1 MPAFFILLFNTGL
14 AVGPI
19 IAGKVS
25 DRFGRVRVIAAGA
38 VAVVLLNL
46 ILTFNT
52 FGGAWGYAIMR
63 MLAIC
68 VALILALPAMVYPT
82 EVLTPKYRSI
92 CGLIVVS
99 TALGAGIL
107 LVILFAVF
115 IRDWRTL
122 QLIVSFISLPS
133 IGTFYDNSDIIYG
146 SYDMVVLHTISGI
159 SFGILYGPY
168 SMVLFN
174 MKPIKPRHLFY
185 QNPTDGCTQRYVS

>member
-19 IAGKVS
+19 IAGKIS

-38 VAVVLLNL
+38 VAVVVLNL

-68 VALILALPAMVYPT
+68 VALVLALPAMVYPT

-133 IGTFYDNSDIIYG
+133 IGTFHHMYN
-146 SYDMVVLHTISGI
+146 
-159 SFGILYGPY
+159 
-168 SMVLFN
+168 FN
-174 MKPIKPRHLFY
+174 MRHIIWSMSYELIY
-185 QNPTDGCTQRYVS
+185 HMAHIIWVI

>member
-1 MPAFFILLFNTGL
+1 MLESLIINEFLNRDSFLTDLALFSSENQHKEYNLVCDQANMPAFFILLFNTGL
-14 AVGPI
+14 AIGPI

-25 DRFGRVRVIAAGA
+25 DRFGRVRVISGGA
-38 VAVVLLNL
+38 VAVVVLNL

-92 CGLIVVS
+92 CGLVVVS

-133 IGTFYDNSDIIYG
+133 IGTFDQID
-146 SYDMVVLHTISGI
+146 H
-159 SFGILYGPY
+159 ILYIIW
-168 SMVLFN
+168 S
-174 MKPIKPRHLFY
+174 I
-185 QNPTDGCTQRYVS
+185 

>member
-14 AVGPI
+14 AIGPI

-25 DRFGRVRVIAAGA
+25 DRFGRVRVISGGA
-38 VAVVLLNL
+38 VAVVVLNL

-92 CGLIVVS
+92 CGLVVVS

-133 IGTFYDNSDIIYG
+133 IGTFDQIHYIKYFISYGPLWTLYNKAILYYPYNMYHIIQ
-146 SYDMVVLHTISGI
+146 TIA
-159 SFGILYGPY
+159 YGPY
-168 SMVLFN
+168 QKAILM
-174 MKPIKPRHLFY
+174 IKL
-185 QNPTDGCTQRYVS
+185 

>member
-1 MPAFFILLFNTGL
+1 MLKSQTIHEFLNRGSFGTDLALFPSENQHKEYNLVCDQANMPAFFILLFNTGL
-14 AVGPI
+14 AIGPI

-25 DRFGRVRVIAAGA
+25 DRFGRVRVISGGA
-38 VAVVLLNL
+38 VAVVVLNL

-52 FGGAWGYAIMR
+52 FGGAWGYAIIR

-92 CGLIVVS
+92 CGLVVVS

-133 IGTFYDNSDIIYG
+133 IGTFDQIHYIKYF
-146 SYDMVVLHTISGI
+146 IS
-159 SFGILYGPY
+159 YGPY
-168 SMVLFN
+168 S
-174 MKPIKPRHLFY
+174 KAISY
-185 QNPTDGCTQRYVS
+185 